1 MISKTISGGVLAL
14 ALLSTPAAHAA
25 VINWGAHDAT
35 ETFTTRTALIPSF
48 ANTFNF
54 SLSSLSDLV
63 ASFSLSGLVGS
74 ATVSL
79 RDGSGSVL
87 GSFSASTLSSGSAS
101 FSNLAA
107 GNYSYR
113 VTGSGFLAGGTF
125 TSTLTPVNVSPV
137 PEPGSLAM
145 LLAGL
150 GMVGFIARR
159 RRA

>member
-14 ALLSTPAAHAA
+14 ALLSAPAANAA
-25 VINWGAHDAT
+25 VINWGAHEAT
-35 ETFTTRTALIPSF
+35 KTEVFQGLFYANF

-63 ASFSLSGLVGS
+63 ASFSLTGLGS

-107 GNYSYR
+107 GNYSYS
-113 VTGSGFLAGGTF
+113 VTGGSLLGAGTF

-150 GMVGFIARR
+150 GMVGVIARR

>member
-1 MISKTISGGVLAL
+1 MISKAISGGVLAL
-14 ALLSTPAAHAA
+14 ALLSAPAAQA
-25 VINWGAHDAT
+25 VVNWGAHDAT
-35 ETFTTRTALIPSF
+35 ETFAYEGRVFRDFS
-48 ANTFNF
+48 NTFNF

-63 ASFSLSGLVGS
+63 ASFSLTGLGS

-107 GNYSYR
+107 GNYSYN
-113 VTGSGFLAGGTF
+113 VTGSGFLAGGTL
-125 TSTLTPVNVSPV
+125 TSTLTPVSVSPV

-150 GMVGFIARR
+150 GMVGFMARR

>member
-14 ALLSTPAAHAA
+14 ALLSAPAANAA

-35 ETFTTRTALIPSF
+35 ETNFSRSLLYTNFT
-48 ANTFNF
+48 NTFNF

-63 ASFSLSGLVGS
+63 ASFSLTGLGS

-87 GSFSASTLSSGSAS
+87 GSFSTQSSGSAS

-107 GNYSYR
+107 GNYSYS
-113 VTGSGFLAGGTF
+113 VTGGSWFGAGTF
-125 TSTLTPVNVSPV
+125 TSTLTPVSVSPV

-150 GMVGFIARR
+150 GMVGFMARR

>member
-1 MISKTISGGVLAL
+1 MISKTISGVVLAL
-14 ALLSTPAAHAA
+14 ALLSAPATHAA
-25 VINWGAHDAT
+25 VNWGAHDAT
-35 ETFTTRTALIPSF
+35 ETFSYPGALFPNF
-48 ANTFNF
+48 ANTFSF

-63 ASFSLSGLVGS
+63 TSFSLSGLVGS

-113 VTGSGFLAGGTF
+113 VTGSGFLAGGTL

-150 GMVGFIARR
+150 GMVGVIARR